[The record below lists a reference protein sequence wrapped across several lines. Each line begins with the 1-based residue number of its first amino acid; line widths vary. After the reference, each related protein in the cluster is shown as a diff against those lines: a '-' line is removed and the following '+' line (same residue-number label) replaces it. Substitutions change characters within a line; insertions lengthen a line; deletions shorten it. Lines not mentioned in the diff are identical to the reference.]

1 MASDA
6 VEHPVRWHGGGR
18 NSWEPRSDMDSA
30 GAQANANCH
39 ELLYRFV
46 HSLIPF

>member
-6 VEHPVRWHGGGR
+6 VEHFVRWHGGSR
-18 NSWEPRSDMDSA
+18 NSWQPRGDMDSA
-30 GAQANANCH
+30 GAQTNENCH

-46 HSLIPF
+46 HSLIPI